1 MRLTLNVLQLADN
14 DMLVDEYEQYNH
26 DRTDVVVVSRTGS
39 EEEPDA
45 VPVAN
50 DCTISPLFYLPAV
63 MRLGSSA
70 AINAA
75 VVVVPNL

>member
-26 DRTDVVVVSRTGS
+26 DRTDVVVVSRAGS
-39 EEEPDA
+39 EEPDA

-50 DCTISPLFYLPAV
+50 DCTISPLLYLPAV
-63 MRLGSSA
+63 MWLGSSA